1 MMRQANHA
9 THRRSSGFT
18 LIELLVT
25 LTILALL
32 ATLTLPAAQLE
43 LQRHRER
50 ELQLALREMRVA
62 IDAYKQAYDQGRIVH
77 TVGASGYPPTLEILV
92 EGVED
97 SSDPKKRKIFF
108 LRRIPLDPMT
118 GPGGQSDGTN
128 WGTRSYASEANDPQ
142 QGDDI
147 YDVYT
152 RSTAV
157 GLNGIAYRRW

>member
-1 MMRQANHA
+1 MRQEL
-9 THRRSSGFT
+9 THVTPRRSSGFT

-32 ATLTLPAAQLE
+32 ATLTLPVAQLA
-43 LQRHRER
+43 LQRHRES
-50 ELQLALREMRVA
+50 ELQHALRELRVA
-62 IDAYKQAYDQGRIVH
+62 IDAYKQAYDQGRITH

-97 SSDPKKRKIFF
+97 ASDPKKKKIFF

-118 GPGGQSDGTN
+118 GAGVQSDGTN
-128 WGTRSYASEANDPQ
+128 WGIRSYASEANDPQ
-142 QGDDI
+142 EGDDI

>member
-1 MMRQANHA
+1 MTQER
-9 THRRSSGFT
+9 THVTPCRSSGFT

-32 ATLTLPAAQLE
+32 ATLTLPVAQLE

-50 ELQLALREMRVA
+50 ELQHALREMRVA
-62 IDAYKQAYDQGRIVH
+62 IDAYKQAYDQGRFAH

-97 SSDPKKRKIFF
+97 ASDPKKRRIFF
-108 LRRIPLDPMT
+108 LRRIPLDPMA
-118 GPGGQSDGTN
+118 GAGGQADGTN
-128 WGTRSYASEANDPQ
+128 WGTRSYASDAKDPQ
-142 QGDDI
+142 EGDDI

-157 GLNGIAYRRW
+157 GFNGIAYRRW

>member
-1 MMRQANHA
+1 MTQER
-9 THRRSSGFT
+9 THVTPRRSSGFT

-25 LTILALL
+25 LTILGLL
-32 ATLTLPAAQLE
+32 ATLTLPVAQLE

-50 ELQLALREMRVA
+50 DLQHALREMRVA
-62 IDAYKQAYDQGRIVH
+62 IDAYRQAYDQGRIVH

-97 SSDPKKRKIFF
+97 ASDPKKRKIFF

-118 GPGGQSDGTN
+118 GGGGQSEGTN
-128 WGTRSYASEANDPQ
+128 WGTRSYASDANDPQ
-142 QGDDI
+142 EGDDI

>member
-1 MMRQANHA
+1 MKPEC
-9 THRRSSGFT
+9 THVTPRRLRGFT

-32 ATLTLPAAQLE
+32 ATLTLPVAQLE

-50 ELQLALREMRVA
+50 ELQHALREIRVA
-62 IDAYKQAYDQGRIVH
+62 IDAYKQAYEQGRIAH

-92 EGVED
+92 EGVD
-97 SSDPKKRKIFF
+97 DASDPKKRKIFF
-108 LRRIPLDPMT
+108 LRRIPLDPMA
-118 GPGGQSDGTN
+118 GGQSEGTN
-128 WGTRSYASEANDPQ
+128 WGTRSYASDANDPQ
-142 QGDDI
+142 EGDDI

-152 RSTAV
+152 HSTAV